1 MTNIGIIG
9 CGNIARFHHEG
20 YAKAGARIIHVC
32 DARREAADA
41 VGARYGATV
50 STDWRAVLDDPR
62 VQLVSILLPAS
73 LHKAVSLA
81 AIAAG
86 KGVVCEKTLTDTPAD
101 SAEVARAAEQ
111 AGVFFAT
118 AYMKRFFPAAQ
129 QMKALLADM
138 GPITSLYAR
147 TWQPFDVLWDT
158 PAPPEYTTRPSPIV
172 RNYGGGV
179 LVCGGSHILD
189 LIHWIGGRPTQVCG
203 QMRSRPEFDF
213 DIQANAMLWL
223 PEGGLVH
230 FEAQWHPLRFA
241 GYERNGWDE
250 RLEVNT
256 PAGRLDFYT
265 VKWDAPEKKRRPA
278 RAPGCPHRPDD
289 GISLSGDQPIPHRD
303 GRDAAALRGRRAGHP
318 VGLGRLCGGRID
330 RRDHSQRATG
340 RGNAADALAGS
351 TLSTA
356 RLRCR

>member
-9 CGNIARFHHEG
+9 CGNIARFHYEG

-32 DARREAADA
+32 DARKDAADA

-265 VKWDAPEKKRRPA
+265 VKWDAPEKNGALLAHQDA
-278 RAPGCPHRPDD
+278 R
-289 GISLSGDQPIPHRD
+289 
-303 GRDAAALRGRRAGHP
+303 
-318 VGLGRLCGGRID
+318 
-330 RRDHSQRATG
+330 TG
-340 RGNAADALAGS
+340 RTTEYRYPAINPFHIEMAEMLRRFEAGEPAIPS
-351 TLSTA
+351 AWDGYVVDELIGAITASAQQGGATLPM
-356 RLRCR
+356 RWQDRP

>member
-9 CGNIARFHHEG
+9 CGNIARFHYEG

-32 DARREAADA
+32 DARKDAADA

-189 LIHWIGGRPTQVCG
+189 LIHWIGGRPMQVCG

-265 VKWDAPEKKRRPA
+265 VKWDAPEKNGALLVHQDA
-278 RAPGCPHRPDD
+278 R
-289 GISLSGDQPIPHRD
+289 
-303 GRDAAALRGRRAGHP
+303 
-318 VGLGRLCGGRID
+318 
-330 RRDHSQRATG
+330 TG
-340 RGNAADALAGS
+340 RTMEYRYPAINPFHIEMAEMLRRFEAGEPAIPS
-351 TLSTA
+351 AWDGYVVDELIGAITASAQQGGATLPM
-356 RLRCR
+356 RWQDRP